1 MVETRWIY
9 NYGQIGVQ
17 AIADV
22 NSGGSMPAE
31 IPDLFGSAVLSWDRA
46 VSGAA
51 ISADG
56 RLHRP
61 SAPVVCGR
69 ARNYAESPA
78 RLATPGE
85 R

>member
-1 MVETRWIY
+1 MDYDGVVETRWIH
-9 NYGQIGVQ
+9 NYGQVGVQ

-22 NSGGSMPAE
+22 DSEGSMPAE

-56 RLHRP
+56 RLHLWCAGEP
-61 SAPVVCGR
+61 GTT
-69 ARNYAESPA
+69 RNR
-78 RLATPGE
+78 RLD
-85 R
+85 